1 MDVYCTIDS
10 PDIRSYL
17 QEIRYQ
23 FTIEEAAYLVW
34 QCRRVTLEEKFAAW
48 EEIVDTMPDSA
59 IIGRPFGGRERV
71 DSGPPISPGLHS
83 VQKQRL
89 VEFSQPGRW
98 VYTAQFFHEKSAQWS
113 DLGHF
118 FTIYQD
124 CLDACQEAI
133 QENSHWLGKIAE
145 VETFSLSLDDPKH
158 RPWEL
163 ELTRNCALLIHQSQR
178 IRRNRRGVPQLLAEY
193 SHPFPPGGYCVG
205 PIRTAGIPP
214 RGKIGALRAERVYQ
228 LGQKGYAGKTDFP
241 LRRPSSRRK
250 IYLTTMKARD
260 TSDMHAWGYSYQ
272 LRTGLHLEY
281 DRYGNYLN
289 LEYYR
294 QPLRGIYQTLQPLSQ
309 YVKHCVERNRLA
321 VRMEGDL
328 QKALSGRSTTSAVKC
343 EIGGTVWISQNSQ
356 FQRHSRTSASNG
368 LFVRRSDRRL
378 PGVAVP

>member
-17 QEIRYQ
+17 QEIRYK

-71 DSGPPISPGLHS
+71 DSVHQFLRDYIAF
-83 VQKQRL
+83 QKQRL

-124 CLDACQEAI
+124 CLDACREAI
-133 QENSHWLGKIAE
+133 QENSHWLGKIAKLK
-145 VETFSLSLDDPKH
+145 LSRYPLDDPKH

-163 ELTRNCALLIHQSQR
+163 ELNRELRPLSIKANAYDDLEEVFPSFWLNIPTPF
-178 IRRNRRGVPQLLAEY
+178 RRGDIVWDPSGQLRFPHDGKSVPFVLSECINWDKKAMLENGFSPEAAQQQEENLFDYDE
-193 SHPFPPGGYCVG
+193 
-205 PIRTAGIPP
+205 
-214 RGKIGALRAERVYQ
+214 GA
-228 LGQKGYAGKTDFP
+228 
-241 LRRPSSRRK
+241 
-250 IYLTTMKARD
+250 D

-328 QKALSGRSTTSAVKC
+328 QKALSR
-343 EIGGTVWISQNSQ
+343 EIHNIC
-356 FQRHSRTSASNG
+356 REM
-368 LFVRRSDRRL
+368 
-378 PGVAVP
+378 